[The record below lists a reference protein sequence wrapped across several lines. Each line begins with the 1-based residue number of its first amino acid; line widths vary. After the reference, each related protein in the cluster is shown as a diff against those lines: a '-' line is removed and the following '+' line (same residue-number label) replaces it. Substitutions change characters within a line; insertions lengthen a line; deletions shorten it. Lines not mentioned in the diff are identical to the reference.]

1 MSDVLV
7 TGANGFIGSHLV
19 KHLRSFGHLVF
30 ETTRKNGDIKKAE
43 TWNAF
48 PKVDVVIHLA
58 ARSFVPDSWNDIVG
72 FMNCNLTGV
81 IEALN
86 YCKNNNAHLVY
97 LSSYLYG
104 NPLTLPITEA
114 AVISVNNPYAL
125 TKKLAE
131 DTCRFYSESFGT
143 KVTILRPFNIFGVG
157 QSQQFL
163 IPYLIS
169 QIKSKTELHV
179 KDLEPRRD
187 YLYIDDL
194 VEAIRLTLSYDKV
207 FDIFNIG
214 SGYSYSVQDLI
225 NLIQNHSS
233 KNLPVFSDSERRKN
247 EIMDTVADIR
257 KAKEKLG
264 WHPVWNMS
272 DGIKALLD
280 S

>member
-19 KHLRSFGHLVF
+19 KHLTSLGHLVF
-30 ETTRKNGDIKKAE
+30 ETTRKDGDIGKAD

-48 PKVDVVIHLA
+48 PRADVVIHLA
-58 ARSFVPDSWNDIVG
+58 ARSFVPDSWNDISG
-72 FMNCNLTGV
+72 FMKCNLAGTL
-81 IEALN
+81 EALN
-86 YCKNNNAHLVY
+86 YCKSNNAHLIY

-104 NPLTLPITEA
+104 NPATLPIVEDAT
-114 AVISVNNPYAL
+114 VSVNNPYAL

-143 KVTILRPFNIFGVG
+143 KVTILRPFNVYGTG
-157 QSQQFL
+157 QSEQFL

-169 QIKSKTELHV
+169 QIKTKTEIHV

-187 YLYIDDL
+187 YLYVDDL
-194 VEAIRLTLSYDKV
+194 VRAIGLSIPYQQV
-207 FDIFNIG
+207 FDVFNIG
-214 SGYSYSVQDLI
+214 AGLSYSVQDLI
-225 NLIQNHSS
+225 TIIQKHSG
-233 KNLPVFSDSERRKN
+233 KDLPVFSDAERRKN
-247 EIMDTVADIR
+247 EIMDTVADIS

-264 WHPVWNMS
+264 WHPVWDMS
-272 DGIKALLD
+272 DGIKALLG